1 MDLYEMKDICTIIEN
16 KNEDKYI
23 TLRAELIDSIEN
35 SDLVECLQ
43 HTVPYCTNHFVKS
56 HRGWA
61 EHEIDPL
68 PNVMMNVPH
77 VRTVIYEL
85 LRSHKGDIPIASIVH
100 CIQSELHMMLE
111 RNENGVN
118 FEHLITC
125 VSGIQIASNKFGIK
139 ILSWLN
145 ADMAI
150 GKDQPHSDESSMLAI
165 TSTNNNS
172 VVATNSSASNRYSK
186 YGNIPDSFNQ
196 VSREIVELI
205 KISPKSTLKFS
216 RFIPAYHNHFG
227 KQCRVADYGYTK
239 LIDLFEA
246 LVSVVQVMGE
256 GENRLITLTHKMQV
270 RRFTSDLLRVLRTQ
284 STKSVLLSQLALAFE
299 QVQAKKFDITDYG
312 VCDVKDIL
320 DGLVH
325 SNVVMMTN
333 MPHIMDVMIAIP
345 KRKQSTIEVEKTSV
359 FAGEV
364 VELLKHSSQY
374 TILFEKF
381 ACSYHYH
388 FGYQCRLCDYGFVK
402 LADLMEAITGLVQVS
417 PTMVCSVEPKRCDF
431 YDFVFL
437 FFYFCFALPDGVF
450 QR

>member
-1 MDLYEMKDICTIIEN
+1 MKDICTIIEN

-23 TLRAELIDSIEN
+23 TLRSELINSIEN
-35 SDLVECLQ
+35 SELMECLQ
-43 HTVPYCTNHFVKS
+43 HSVPYCTVHFVKT

-61 EHEIDPL
+61 EQEIDPL
-68 PNVMMNVPH
+68 PNVHMNIAQI
-77 VRTVIYEL
+77 RSMIYTL
-85 LRSHKGDIPIASIVH
+85 LKNHKGDIPIASIIH
-100 CIQSELHMMLE
+100 CIQSELQIALE
-111 RNENGVN
+111 RNESGVN

-145 ADMAI
+145 ANATS
-150 GKDQPHSDESSMLAI
+150 PETSNEETSMG
-165 TSTNNNS
+165 
-172 VVATNSSASNRYSK
+172 RYSK
-186 YGNIPDSFNQ
+186 YGNIPDSFSQ

-205 KISPKSTLKFS
+205 KLSPKSTLKFS

-246 LVSVVQVMGE
+246 LATVVQVMGE
-256 GENRLITLTHKMQV
+256 GENRQITLTHKVQV

-284 STKSVLLSQLALAFE
+284 ATKSILLSQLPMVFE

-320 DGLVH
+320 DCLVN
-325 SNVVMMTN
+325 SNIVVVTAIPHMMDT
-333 MPHIMDVMIAIP
+333 MISIP
-345 KRKQSTIEVEKTSV
+345 KRKQSALEIEKTSI

-364 VELLKHSSQY
+364 VELFKHASQY

-388 FGYQCRLCDYGFVK
+388 FGYQCRLCDYGFTK
-402 LADLMEAITGLVQVS
+402 LADLMEAITGI
-417 PTMVCSVEPKRCDF
+417 VEVNDF
-431 YDFVFL
+431 L
-437 FFYFCFALPDGVF
+437 
-450 QR
+450 